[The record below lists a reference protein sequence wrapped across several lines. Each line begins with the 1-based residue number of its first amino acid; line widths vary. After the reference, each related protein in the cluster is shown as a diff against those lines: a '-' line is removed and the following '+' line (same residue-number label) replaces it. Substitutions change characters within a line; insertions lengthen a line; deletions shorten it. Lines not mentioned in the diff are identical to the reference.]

1 MWDSGPFGP
10 ACSDSLRGQ
19 RGARGSASPQKITAF
34 SPPFSLFA
42 PLGVFSG
49 DSVTGREQSKGVRV
63 GSLSW
68 AGVPICFC
76 GLG

>member
-1 MWDSGPFGP
+1 VWDSGPFGP

-34 SPPFSLFA
+34 SSPSSLFA
-42 PLGVFSG
+42 PSGFFLG
-49 DSVTGREQSKGVRV
+49 DRVTGREQSKGVRV